1 MNVSIIIPC
10 LNEEANIGACL
21 DSLVNQDYA
30 PEKYEV
36 IVVDGGSMDQT
47 QNRVRNF
54 QEQYPNVRLLLGPQ
68 KTTSVGRNTGIKASR
83 FDHVA
88 LIDADCEAPSGWL
101 KTLVKNYQT
110 AKKLDN
116 QVMAVGGANIPP
128 ENAKSFVKAIGL
140 ALDSYL
146 GSFNSV
152 QGRRPPKSIEVKS
165 LSTVNALYEK
175 EKIRSIGYFDE
186 SLKDEAEDAD
196 LNYRLTSAGYKMRF
210 VPESFVWHK
219 MRSTP
224 VKWFKNM
231 FRYGKGRARLL
242 KRYQDMWA
250 LCFTLPILFLFAM
263 LATVFAPIS
272 KVFLLQLFYFPAIFI
287 YAGLQCAKK
296 GSWHLIAQVTLVYFI
311 QHFGYA
317 VGEVYGLLNPK
328 IK

>member
-10 LNEEANIGACL
+10 LNEEANIEACL
-21 DSLVNQDYA
+21 TSLVTQDYA
-30 PEKYEV
+30 SEKYEV

-54 QEQYPNVRLLLGPQ
+54 QEQHPNVRLLQGPQ

-83 FDHVA
+83 FDHAA
-88 LIDADCEAPSGWL
+88 LIDADCEAPPGWL

-110 AKKLDN
+110 AKKQDD
-116 QVMAVGGANIPP
+116 QVIAVGGANIPP
-128 ENAKSFVKAIGL
+128 ENANSFVKAIGL

-250 LCFTLPILFLFAM
+250 ASFMMPLLFSICM
-263 LATVFAPIS
+263 LAIFLAPFSFI
-272 KVFLLQLFYFPAIFI
+272 FLLPMLYFPVILI

-296 GSWHLIAQVTLVYFI
+296 GSWHLLGHVTLIYFI